1 MDDLDEPGCP
11 VCGAP
16 GSSCRDV
23 MNASGGLR
31 IVRLGEVEVVPMVR
45 VESRLWKTA
54 DGMIVPDGDPRAAV
68 LFATA
73 GDEISEAEAD
83 ELGIG
88 KPKAKVTAK
97 ATKTSGRKHRE
108 SVEEAAE
115 DAEKE

>member
-31 IVRLGEVEVVPMVR
+31 IVRLGEVEALPMVR

-54 DGMIVPDGDPRAAV
+54 DGKIVPDGDPRAAV

-73 GDEISEAEAD
+73 GDEIPEQEAE

-88 KPKAKVTAK
+88 KPAPKAKVTAK
-97 ATKTSGRKHRE
+97 AGRKHRE